1 MGICTFGKIEKILTF
16 FGVCG
21 ILLVSTKECFYF
33 DKEKVNDMAKKDETK
48 NEESKKKDVKK
59 KSSEKLKK
67 KSLWEKFM
75 IFCHGVGDEF
85 KKVHWPTKKDMVKYS
100 VATVV
105 FVVFLSLFFYLVDI
119 IFAFVHS
126 LFR

>member
-1 MGICTFGKIEKILTF
+1 
-16 FGVCG
+16 
-21 ILLVSTKECFYF
+21 
-33 DKEKVNDMAKKDETK
+33 MAKKDETK
-48 NEESKKKDVKK
+48 NEKSMKEVAKKSKKVED
-59 KSSEKLKK
+59 K

-105 FVVFLSLFFYLVDI
+105 FVIFLSLFFYIVDI
-119 IFAFVHS
+119 IFALVHS

>member
-1 MGICTFGKIEKILTF
+1 
-16 FGVCG
+16 
-21 ILLVSTKECFYF
+21 
-33 DKEKVNDMAKKDETK
+33 MAKKDETK
-48 NEESKKKDVKK
+48 NEKGMKKNVKK
-59 KSSEKLKK
+59 STKK
-67 KSLWEKFM
+67 RSLWERFM

-100 VATVV
+100 IATVV

-126 LFR
+126 LFH

>member
-1 MGICTFGKIEKILTF
+1 
-16 FGVCG
+16 
-21 ILLVSTKECFYF
+21 
-33 DKEKVNDMAKKDETK
+33 MAKKDETK
-48 NEESKKKDVKK
+48 NEESMKKGAKK
-59 KSSEKLKK
+59 AESKK
-67 KSLWEKFM
+67 GLWEKFM

-105 FVVFLSLFFYLVDI
+105 FVIFLSLFFYVVDI
-119 IFAFVHS
+119 IFALVHS

>member
-1 MGICTFGKIEKILTF
+1 
-16 FGVCG
+16 
-21 ILLVSTKECFYF
+21 
-33 DKEKVNDMAKKDETK
+33 MAKK
-48 NEESKKKDVKK
+48 EEANSSENMKKSEKK
-59 KSSEKLKK
+59 KSNKIEKK

-105 FVVFLSLFFYLVDI
+105 FVVFLSAFFYLVDI
-119 IFAFVHS
+119 IFALVHS
-126 LFR
+126 LFN

>member
-1 MGICTFGKIEKILTF
+1 
-16 FGVCG
+16 
-21 ILLVSTKECFYF
+21 
-33 DKEKVNDMAKKDETK
+33 MAKKDETK
-48 NEESKKKDVKK
+48 NVKSMKEVAKKSKKVED
-59 KSSEKLKK
+59 K

-105 FVVFLSLFFYLVDI
+105 FVIFLSLFFYIVDI
-119 IFAFVHS
+119 IFALVHS

>member
-1 MGICTFGKIEKILTF
+1 
-16 FGVCG
+16 
-21 ILLVSTKECFYF
+21 
-33 DKEKVNDMAKKDETK
+33 MAKK
-48 NEESKKKDVKK
+48 EEVNNKENMKKSEKK
-59 KSSEKLKK
+59 KSNKIEKK

-105 FVVFLSLFFYLVDI
+105 FVVFLSAFFYLVDI
-119 IFAFVHS
+119 IFALVHS
-126 LFR
+126 LFN